1 MNRFEKLA
9 TLGVKSLSPYQPGKP
24 IEELEREYG
33 VTDVIKLASNENP
46 LGSSPGVHN
55 ILSAEYESF
64 SRYPDGNGF
73 TLKQML
79 AKKHGVSMDRITL
92 GNGSSDPLEFV
103 VRVFAQPGDEILFSE
118 HAFAMY
124 PIVTQ
129 AASATAVVAP
139 AKEWGH
145 DLDAMAERIS
155 ERTKVIFIANPN
167 NPTGTWLKGE
177 ELEAFIARVPES
189 VIVVVDEAYF
199 EYARE
204 PALWLQEGLQKGL
217 QDGSQKGAVE
227 YPDATQWLDRYPNL
241 MVTRTFSKAYGLAG
255 LRVGYS
261 LSHPDLAN
269 LLNRIRPPFNVN
281 SLALAAAC
289 ASLEDSNHVAKAVAL
304 NALEMGHTTK
314 AFEQMGLDYIPS
326 VGNFV
331 CVDVSSSE
339 GRDGMAV
346 YESLLR
352 EGIIV
357 RPVANYGMPKFLRVT
372 LGLPEENAKFINAL
386 RKVLKEH

>member
-9 TLGVKSLSPYQPGKP
+9 ALGVKSLSPYQPGKP
-24 IEELEREYG
+24 IEELQREYG

-46 LGSSPGVHN
+46 LGSSPRVRD

-64 SRYPDGNGF
+64 ARYPDGNGF

-79 AKKHGVSMDRITL
+79 AEKHGVSMDCITL

-103 VRVFAQPGDEILFSE
+103 VRVFAQPGDEVLFSE

-145 DLDAMAERIS
+145 DLDAMAERITD
-155 ERTKVIFIANPN
+155 RTKVIFIANPN

-177 ELEAFIARVPES
+177 ELEAFIARVPET

-199 EYARE
+199 EYASE
-204 PALWLQEGLQKGL
+204 PAL
-217 QDGSQKGAVE
+217 GASD
-227 YPDATQWLDRYPNL
+227 YPDASQWLNRYPNL

-289 ASLEDSNHVAKAVAL
+289 ASLEDTNHVAKAVAL
-304 NALEMGHTTK
+304 NALEMGRTTK
-314 AFEQMGLDYIPS
+314 AFEDMGLDYIPS

-331 CVDVSSSE
+331 CVNVSSSE
-339 GRDGMAV
+339 GRNGLAV
-346 YESLLR
+346 YETLLH

-357 RPVANYGMPKFLRVT
+357 RPVANYGMPDFLRVT
-372 LGLPEENAKFINAL
+372 LGLPEENVKFVNTL